1 MIWTALAIGFVGS
14 FHCIGMCGPIALALP
29 MSQNSRLHLVS
40 GRVLYNLG
48 RAFTYAGIGLLAGLI
63 GQSLSLAGIQ
73 QAVSIVSGVLILIIV
88 LIPSSVSQKLSLLKP
103 AYGFTSLLKRK
114 FRSLLTKKSLR
125 SLFYIGVINGFLP
138 CGLVYLALAGAVAM
152 AGILEGAA
160 YMFLFGLGTIPV
172 MLAVSLAGNFVSQK
186 LRIRINRWIPAIMVV
201 LAVLFILR
209 GLNLG
214 IPYISPELRQPG
226 ISDGSVICH

>member
-29 MSQNSRLHLVS
+29 LSQNSRFHLVS

-48 RAFTYAGIGLLAGLI
+48 RATTYAGIGLFAGLA
-63 GQSLSLAGIQ
+63 GQSLSLAGFQ
-73 QAVSIVSGVLILIIV
+73 QAVSVVSGVLILIIV
-88 LIPSSVSQKLSLLKP
+88 LIPTSISQKLSLLKP
-103 AYGFTSLLKRK
+103 AYGFTSFLKRK
-114 FRSLLTKKSLR
+114 FGLLLSKKSLR
-125 SLFYIGVINGFLP
+125 ALFYIGVINGFLP
-138 CGLVYLALAGAVAM
+138 CGMVYLALAGAVAM
-152 AGILEGAA
+152 AGIMKGAV
-160 YMFLFGLGTIPV
+160 YMFLFGLGTLPV
-172 MLAVSLAGNFVSQK
+172 MLAVSLAGNFVSSE

-214 IPYISPELRQPG
+214 IPYISPELRQTG

>member
-1 MIWTALAIGFVGS
+1 MIWTAFAIGLAGS

-29 MSQNSRLHLVS
+29 VNHGSKFSLIT
-40 GRVLYNLG
+40 GRILYNLG
-48 RAFTYAGIGLLAGLI
+48 RAFTYSFIGLFAGLV
-63 GQSLSLAGIQ
+63 GQSLSLAGAQ
-73 QAVSIVSGVLILIIV
+73 QAISIISGLLILIIV
-88 LIPSSVSQKLSLLKP
+88 LIPSGISQKLLLLKP

-114 FRSLLTKKSLR
+114 FSSLLTKKSLL
-125 SLFYIGVINGFLP
+125 SLFYIGIINGFLP

-152 AGILEGAA
+152 AGIAEGAA
-160 YMFLFGLGTIPV
+160 YMFLFGIGTLPV
-172 MLAVSLAGNFVSQK
+172 MLVVSLAGNFVSTE
-186 LRIRINRWIPAIMVV
+186 LRIRINKWMPTIMVV
-201 LAVLFILR
+201 IAILFILR